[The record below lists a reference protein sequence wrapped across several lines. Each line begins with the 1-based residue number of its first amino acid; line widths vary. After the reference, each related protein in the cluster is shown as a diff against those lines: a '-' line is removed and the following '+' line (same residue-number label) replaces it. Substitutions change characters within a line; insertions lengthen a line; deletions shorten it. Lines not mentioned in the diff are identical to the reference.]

1 MKIILHLQLKIAYL
15 YQNIYGI
22 ILGIQLIFLINLQ
35 NILALLEIIIKFYL
49 NILIEEKNNIYFPH
63 LYVTAF
69 VESKF
74 VSYLFKQNS
83 INVEKINLL
92 NKFDLQKEIE
102 FEKESEYIDDLRH
115 IAIKGEILD
124 QDIIAEYI
132 KVLILPEYGGLDDI
146 SIQSIFSKV

>member
-1 MKIILHLQLKIAYL
+1 M
-15 YQNIYGI
+15 
-22 ILGIQLIFLINLQ
+22 
-35 NILALLEIIIKFYL
+35 
-49 NILIEEKNNIYFPH
+49 
-63 LYVTAF
+63 YVTAF

-74 VSYLFKQNS
+74 VSYLCKENS

-102 FEKESEYIDDLRH
+102 FEKESQYIDDLSH

-124 QDIIAEYI
+124 QDIIAKYI

-146 SIQSIFSKV
+146 SIQSIFS